1 MYGKVKPFR
10 GEAEAKASLK
20 WAKESY
26 VVDLKP
32 MRSIHDQV
40 EARVK
45 SRGGPNP
52 RKLKIAG
59 MSCE

>member
-1 MYGKVKPFR
+1 MYGKVKPLR

-20 WAKESY
+20 RALESY

-32 MRSIHDQV
+32 MRSIHGQA

>member
-1 MYGKVKPFR
+1 MYGEVKPLR

-20 WAKESY
+20 WAIESY

-52 RKLKIAG
+52 R
-59 MSCE
+59 

>member
-1 MYGKVKPFR
+1 MYGEVKPLR

-20 WAKESY
+20 WAIESY

-45 SRGGPNP
+45 SRGGPNS
-52 RKLKIAG
+52 R
-59 MSCE
+59 